1 MQISPLELKGLTRP
15 ASLTL
20 SMSPH
25 TFSLLHKPKA
35 ILDTVL
41 VMSGFEIA
49 GIVLGSIPL
58 VIATLEKYGTGL
70 SMLQRW
76 RKYQREL
83 QSLIRNLETERIK
96 LQNVCE
102 KLLIGLVQPSKIETL
117 INNPMGDFW
126 REEETLRKVQ
136 FRLGN
141 GFQSFEATL
150 SHLKTTIDEMA
161 QRIDSQKNGMALG
174 VRRAVFTLSRSQYAD
189 LLSDIKD
196 SISNLENLT
205 DRNMELE
212 PARRGRYRGKLF
224 VLIQTISESFY
235 RALSPSLNCACG
247 HNIGLGLESRLTEV
261 FPPGDEEKMINSTS
275 FKIAFSYTENPDD
288 ATIWEEIS
296 VKPNVAVARA
306 TFSAKSPTSS
316 SPSNIG
322 KGNNSVRLA
331 SASRGF
337 SSTTVLVQTQSS
349 SAAMSLNMST
359 PCAAPGTGLPVM
371 GHLSL
376 CQRIKVGGKQANIA
390 SYGKIL
396 DNSALGVKEYSLS
409 PVRFSDYSDAA
420 CHSVISLRDILEQ
433 KDNSIHLPYRDRLHL
448 AVVVSSSLLQLHG
461 NAWLPNA
468 LTSSDIFFLTKRNYP
483 IYSRPFLLRKSSA
496 SAGKG
501 KETSPPFCNPALWS
515 LGVLLIELILG
526 RTLASF
532 RAQEESTPFVDYAT
546 AHKLLDEIRMASSNY
561 GTAVTRCLGGEL
573 HNTSH
578 CSGSEDFVRRYTQV
592 WLRYWRKTWRI
603 HRRVLGY
610 RIEI

>member
-1 MQISPLELKGLTRP
+1 
-15 ASLTL
+15 
-20 SMSPH
+20 
-25 TFSLLHKPKA
+25 
-35 ILDTVL
+35 
-41 VMSGFEIA
+41 MSGFEIA

-70 SMLQRW
+70 SALQRW

-83 QSLIRNLETERIK
+83 QSLIRNLKIERAK

-102 KLLIGLVQPSKIETL
+102 KLLIGIVKPARIEVL
-117 INNPMGDFW
+117 INNPMGDLW

-136 FRLGN
+136 FRLGK
-141 GFQSFEATL
+141 GFESFEATI

-161 QRIDSQKNGMALG
+161 ERIDSQKNGMASG
-174 VRRAVFTLSRSQYAD
+174 FKRAVFTLSRSQYAD

-196 SISNLENLT
+196 NISNLENLT

-224 VLIQTISESFY
+224 VLLQTISESLY

-247 HNIGLGLESRLTEV
+247 HTIGLGLESRATEV

-275 FKIAFSYTENPDD
+275 FKIAFSYMEDPDD

-306 TFSAKSPTSS
+306 TFSAKPPTSS
-316 SPSNIG
+316 TPSNLG
-322 KGNNSVRLA
+322 QGNNNIRLA
-331 SASRGF
+331 SSSRGS

-349 SAAMSLNMST
+349 LASMSLNMST
-359 PCAAPGTGLPVM
+359 PCAAPGVGLPVM

-376 CQRIKVGGKQANIA
+376 CQRIKVGGKQANMA
-390 SYGKIL
+390 SYGTIL
-396 DNSALGVKEYSLS
+396 DTSALGTKEYSLS
-409 PVRFSDYSDAA
+409 PIRFSDYLDVP
-420 CHSVISLRDILEQ
+420 CRSVISLRDILEQ
-433 KDNSIHLPYRDRLHL
+433 KDTSIHLPYRDRLHL
-448 AVVVSSSLLQLHG
+448 AVVASSSLLQLHG
-461 NAWLPNA
+461 NPWLPNA
-468 LTSSDIFFLTKRNYP
+468 LTSSDIFFLKKRNYP

-515 LGVLLIELILG
+515 LGVLLIEIIRG

-532 RAQEESTPFVDYAT
+532 RTQEESGPLIDYAT

-573 HNTSH
+573 HSDNY
-578 CSGSEDFVRRYTQV
+578 CSGSEDFCQEVYSGV
-592 WLRYWRKTWRI
+592 VALLEKD
-603 HRRVLGY
+603 L
-610 RIEI
+610 ENS